1 MQKCPEFIFL
11 LSGLL
16 MLIPVTFGQAQY
28 RPGGGNNAG
37 GAASDAGGMVIDINI
52 NVLVMFEL

>member
-1 MQKCPEFIFL
+1 
-11 LSGLL
+11 

-28 RPGGGNNAG
+28 RPGGGNIGGNNAG

-52 NVLVMFEL
+52 SVLVMFELCYN